1 MAIIRTRIAP
11 SPTGFLHLGT
21 ARTAL
26 FCWAFAQHHKALGND
41 AQFILRIE
49 DTDEARSTQAAVDQ
63 IIEAMQWLELNYD
76 EGPFYQMQRMDRY
89 REVIA
94 QMLKDGTAYHCYT
107 SPAELDA
114 MREAQKARGDKP
126 RYDGRW
132 RPAPGKGLPVP
143 PAGVQ
148 PVVRFANPVDGDV
161 TWDDTVKGSITIS
174 NKELDDLIIARP
186 VSADAAAK
194 GETVGTPTYN
204 FCVVVDDLDMRITH
218 VIRGDDHVNN
228 TPRQINILKALGAQL
243 PQYGHV
249 PMILGPDGEK
259 LSKRHGAV
267 SVTQYRDAGYLPEAM
282 MNYLSRLGWSH
293 GDDEL
298 FGRDQLTQ
306 WFDGTHLAKSPAQWD
321 AAKLNW
327 VNSHYMKLASDER
340 LAALVQTQ
348 LLTHTTEANDGG
360 VKLAAPITTDE
371 RLPRICALFKDRC
384 DTTAALAV
392 WAAAFYTTPQR
403 NAEEYSQYVTEAS
416 RPAVALLADKLKTCA
431 WDKASLAVAIKET
444 LAATGLKMPQLAM
457 PVRVLLMGKAQTP
470 SLDSVLE
477 LCGRQLALVRLQTP

>member
-1 MAIIRTRIAP
+1 MTTIRTRIAP

-26 FCWAFAQHHKALGND
+26 FCWAFAQHHKSLGHD

-49 DTDEARSTQAAVDQ
+49 DTDEARSTQEAVDQ
-63 IIEAMQWLELNYD
+63 IIEAMQWLELNYE
-76 EGPFYQMQRMDRY
+76 EGPFYQMQRMPRY

-94 QMLKDGTAYHCYT
+94 QMLQAGTAYYCYT

-114 MREAQKARGDKP
+114 MREGQKERGEKA

-132 RPAPGKGLPVP
+132 RPAPGKVLPTP
-143 PAGVQ
+143 PVGVK
-148 PVVRFANPVDGDV
+148 PVVRFANPIDGEV
-161 TWDDTVKGSITIS
+161 SWHDTVKGTITIG
-174 NKELDDLIIARP
+174 NKELDDLVIARQ
-186 VSADAAAK
+186 VSDEAAAR

-204 FCVVVDDLDMRITH
+204 FCVVVDDWDMLITH

-228 TPRQINILKALGAQL
+228 TPRQINILKALGAPL

-282 MNYLSRLGWSH
+282 MNYLARLGWSH

-298 FGRDQLTQ
+298 FSSEQLTQ
-306 WFDGTHLAKSPAQWD
+306 WFDGSHLAKSPAQWD

-327 VNSHYMKLASDER
+327 VNSHYMKLASDAR
-340 LAALVQTQ
+340 LTDLVTFQ
-348 LLTHTTEANDGG
+348 LKNRLDEQGQATS
-360 VKLAAPITTDE
+360 ITPDS
-371 RLPRICALFKDRC
+371 RLPQICALFKDRC
-384 DTTAALAV
+384 DTTAALAT
-392 WAAAFYTTPQR
+392 WAVAFYTTPKR
-403 NAEEYSQYVTEAS
+403 NDDEYTQHVTPAIKPAIAALAGKLAS
-416 RPAVALLADKLKTCA
+416 CA
-431 WDKASLAVAIKET
+431 WDKASLAAAVKDT
-444 LAATGLKMPQLAM
+444 LTATGLKMPQLAM

-470 SLDSVLE
+470 SLDAVLE
-477 LCGRQLALVRLQTP
+477 LCGREIALARLQSV